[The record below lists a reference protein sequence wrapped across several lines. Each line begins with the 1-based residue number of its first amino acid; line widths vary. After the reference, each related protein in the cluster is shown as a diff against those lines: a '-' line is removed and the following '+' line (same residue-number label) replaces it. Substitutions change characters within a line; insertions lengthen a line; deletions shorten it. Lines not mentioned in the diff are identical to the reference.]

1 MSCRVEDWGNDGE
14 AADADEGDSWNS
26 LLDLIWGEGDWFW
39 ERLSGFDLD
48 DGIFGVGG
56 VDGDDKRC
64 ADGALAVAGFVD
76 DQPRGRRGISRGFFY
91 GGGIETPSHT
101 VTLSRCRS
109 AKEYSEGSV
118 FEQIVSR
125 HGTAPLWF
133 DTPDYAWREIRS
145 LLLCAHKLWKSSLIL
160 RMTDEHPRKAA

>member
-26 LLDLIWGEGDWFW
+26 LLDVIWGEGDWFW

-48 DGIFGVGG
+48 DGIFGIGG

-64 ADGALAVAGFVD
+64 ADGALAVAGFAD

-91 GGGIETPSHT
+91 GRGIRDT
-101 VTLSRCRS
+101 VPYCDFVALQIG
-109 AKEYSEGSV
+109 EGV
-118 FEQIVSR
+118 FGR
-125 HGTAPLWF
+125 FGF
-133 DTPDYAWREIRS
+133 
-145 LLLCAHKLWKSSLIL
+145 
-160 RMTDEHPRKAA
+160 

>member
-39 ERLSGFDLD
+39 ERLSEFDLD
-48 DGIFGVGG
+48 DGTFEIGG

-64 ADGALAVAGFVD
+64 ADGALAVAGFVN

-91 GGGIETPSHT
+91 GGGIRDT
-101 VTLSRCRS
+101 VPYWDFVALQIG
-109 AKEYSEGSV
+109 EGV
-118 FEQIVSR
+118 FGRFGFEQIVSR

-145 LLLCAHKLWKSSLIL
+145 LLLRAH
-160 RMTDEHPRKAA
+160 